1 MKILSQRMMKITRM
15 IIILTEALA
24 LLMNKINQK
33 SADGTQS
40 TVAKSE
46 APAESADNSGTL
58 ILDATCAPSNIRYPQ
73 DFSLL
78 NEAREKLEKI
88 IRVPY

>member
-1 MKILSQRMMKITRM
+1 MMTITRM

-33 SADGTQS
+33 SADGKQS

-46 APAESADNSGTL
+46 APAESAD
-58 ILDATCAPSNIRYPQ
+58 PQ